1 MKTYKFFL
9 VTAIIALGA
18 VLSGCDK
25 GGAPSLEDGNS
36 IISNP
41 FEESIGGDLTS
52 ESSSHDVSYGFGLHS
67 DEAEFTENLLKIP
80 MLLKGAES
88 SVNVGVMVYVDG
100 ILQEYSAEQSG
111 NNSVMNRFSTTV
123 NEDKTIPIYTD
134 AKFDSNLAKHTVNGI
149 SILYPDFRP
158 EPDSPFFGNN
168 HKALSGSSG
177 YISIDGKSVSYA
189 ENIHILKAESP
200 SIITS
205 EQKEKYEIRENTW
218 DTVSLLQSENDSH
231 TFTLDDSES
240 GLELDFAMYT
250 TSSGNSD
257 YRFSFYKNHTLTK
270 FNGEYDYLD
279 VKVEGGKIVEAKISI
294 DDVEVGD
301 FLYCVAVPLNS
312 THEYIYPIKT
322 DSVMVIDS
330 ELNAGGTGGN
340 SITDNQSSG
349 SQNNNTS
356 SVPNSTDPELNSGA
370 TGGNSISDNQSSDSQ
385 INSMGSALNSIQNLT
400 VLRMFNNGIVY
411 QSDDSVCY
419 SENGTE
425 IIKSAQIGSGSIVAA
440 FSHEDV
446 FSIINLEL
454 PSFKANGILLDK
466 NLNVIKSVDLQKI
479 MDENQIDTF
488 DFIDLASDA
497 IYFVDR
503 NMRLCSRTWENGEVK
518 VIATADSLGEPGIAF
533 TSIKRANNYT
543 AFSANKESNGTAVSY
558 YGIIKDNG
566 ECKIYRKDGIAS
578 PQTIGNITLWS
589 DAHVKPGVRSSG
601 KVVLYKDG
609 EFVTLKMQDPT
620 ESAYATL
627 CDNGIVVTQL
637 SNIVIKQDS
646 NQKGAEIKVYDGN
659 KIHRIS
665 ISDYTFPAIPAVS
678 YLDGNVITSVMD
690 GNISKSISAE
700 V

>member
-9 VTAIIALGA
+9 VTAIIALGV

-25 GGAPSLEDGNS
+25 GGAPSLEGENS

-52 ESSSHDVSYGFGLHS
+52 EPVSREVSYGFGLHG
-67 DEAEFTENLLKIP
+67 DEAEFTENSLKIP

-88 SVNVGVMVYVDG
+88 SVDVGVMVYVDG
-100 ILQEYSAEQSG
+100 ILQEYSSEQLG
-111 NNSVMNRFSTTV
+111 NNSAMNRFSTTV

-134 AKFDSNLAKHTVNGI
+134 AKFDSSLAKHTINGI

-158 EPDSPFFGNN
+158 ESDSPFFGNN

-205 EQKEKYEIRENTW
+205 EQKEKYKIRENTW
-218 DTVSLLQSENDSH
+218 DTVSLLQSKNDSH
-231 TFTLDDSES
+231 TFTINDSES
-240 GLELDFAMYT
+240 SLELDFAMYS

-279 VKVEGGKIVEAKISI
+279 VKVEGGKIVETKINI

-322 DSVMVIDS
+322 DSIMV
-330 ELNAGGTGGN
+330 TGL
-340 SITDNQSSG
+340 
-349 SQNNNTS
+349 
-356 SVPNSTDPELNSGA
+356 ELNSGA
-370 TGGNSISDNQSSDSQ
+370 TGGNSISDNQLSESQ
-385 INSMGSALNSIQNLT
+385 TNNTDPVLNSTDVELNSGTTGGNSISDNQSSESQTNNTDPVLNPIQNLT
-400 VLRMFNNGIVY
+400 VLRAFNNGIVY
-411 QSDDSVCY
+411 QSDDSICY

-425 IIKSAQIGSGSIVAA
+425 IIKSTQIGSGSIVASFA
-440 FSHEDV
+440 HEDV
-446 FSIINLEL
+446 FSVINLEL
-454 PSFKANGILLDK
+454 PSFEAKGILLNK
-466 NLNVIKSVDLQKI
+466 NLNVVKSVDLQKL
-479 MDENQIDTF
+479 MDENTIDSY
-488 DFIDLASDA
+488 DFIDLSSNA

-503 NMRLCSRTWENGEVK
+503 NMRLCSCTWENGDVK
-518 VIATADSLGEPGIAF
+518 VIAKADSLGEPGIAF
-533 TSIKRANNYT
+533 TSIKRANDYT
-543 AFSANKESNGTAVSY
+543 AFSANKESNGTVVSY

-566 ECKIYRKDGIAS
+566 DCQIYRKDGIAS
-578 PQTIGNITLWS
+578 PQTVGNITLWS
-589 DAHVKPGVRSSG
+589 DAHVKPGVQSSG
-601 KVVLYKDG
+601 EVVLYKDG
-609 EFVTLKMQDPT
+609 EFITLKMQNPM
-620 ESAYATL
+620 ESAYAVL

-637 SNIVIKQDS
+637 SNVVIKQDS
-646 NQKGAEIKVYDGN
+646 NQKGAEIRVYDDN
-659 KIHRIS
+659 KINRIS
-665 ISDYTFPAIPAVS
+665 ISDYAFPSIPAVS
-678 YLDGNVITSVMD
+678 YLSGNVITTVMD
-690 GNISKSISAE
+690 GNASKSIIAE